1 LSFCNIIGHEN
12 IKLQI
17 KNSIASSR
25 FSHAHIFVGEDGIG
39 KSLLA
44 RETALDILGKKQVKQ
59 YVDII
64 EFKMTKGKKSIGIE
78 EVKNI
83 IQEIN
88 KKPYEGDRKVIILYN
103 SDKMTEAAQNALLKT
118 IEEPPNGSFM
128 LLLCEKLDGILDTIK
143 SRCQVYK
150 LNRLS
155 QKDMNIF
162 LNTKFANLS
171 SEELKPVLAF
181 SDGIPG
187 RAEKFISDIS
197 LSEMRNIILNVF
209 KESCH
214 EKFNSYLKLSEYISK
229 DNYEWQEV
237 LTCILSY
244 IRDVL
249 VYKETGNR
257 KFIINIDKF
266 EDIKTIGE
274 MFSFN
279 KLNDIINI
287 VKDAREKLECN
298 VNRTLVFNS
307 MLVKMQEV

>member
-1 LSFCNIIGHEN
+1 
-12 IKLQI
+12 
-17 KNSIASSR
+17 
-25 FSHAHIFVGEDGIG
+25 
-39 KSLLA
+39 
-44 RETALDILGKKQVKQ
+44 
-59 YVDII
+59 
-64 EFKMTKGKKSIGIE
+64 
-78 EVKNI
+78 
-83 IQEIN
+83 
-88 KKPYEGDRKVIILYN
+88 
-103 SDKMTEAAQNALLKT
+103 
-118 IEEPPNGSFM
+118 M

-155 QKDMNIF
+155 QKEMETF
-162 LNTKFANLS
+162 LNAKFPNLS
-171 SEELKPVLAF
+171 TEELRSVLAF

-187 RAEKFISDIS
+187 RAQKFISDIS
-197 LSEMRNIILNVF
+197 LSEMRNIILNIF
-209 KESCH
+209 KELCH
-214 EKFNSYLKLSEYISK
+214 ENFSSCLKLSDYIAK
-229 DNYEWQEV
+229 DNYEWEEV

-287 VKDAREKLECN
+287 VKDTREKLESN